1 MSQPANDGRYY
12 WSVNAAA
19 PIGPPITFVGDL
31 TLLIGSM
38 SLGWQITQAAAD
50 GSAPYITY
58 STNGGAT
65 FTTVN
70 IGSAN
75 TPQAGINEAGQI
87 NVPLAGATGIIV
99 NVGSTGGTVT
109 AGALPCIVAIA
120 LNRNNN
126 ETLTWDAPNPFNPAM
141 YNGAFADN
149 GGVDVDTMINLRTR
163 MLIDLGFASQSANPP
178 AGMKLYCN
186 NALVGAQNFLHRKFT
201 SLRQRR
207 WFRWKLAPG
216 QRFYSMLDNDEDIL
230 AGLHIDPNKP
240 IEYVAVQ
247 DTRNVWYELIE
258 GIPPSLYTMIDK
270 PWRPARYEIRSALE
284 IYPAPDQ
291 TYWLWIR
298 GNYYLGAFV
307 VDTDKTTID
316 SEAVYLWAL
325 AKAKNHYGQA
335 DADSIAQQAKDYTG
349 RLVAAT
355 HKTARY
361 IPGVKAT
368 PPAVRPAL
376 ITADG
381 LIS

>member
-12 WSVNAAA
+12 WSVNAVA
-19 PIGPPITFVGDL
+19 PIGAPITFVGDTALL
-31 TLLIGSM
+31 TGNM

-50 GSAPYITY
+50 GSAPNIQY
-58 STNGGAT
+58 SLNGGAT

-75 TPQAGINEAGQI
+75 TPQNPINEAGQI
-87 NVPLAGATGIIV
+87 EVSLVGATGIIV
-99 NVGSTGGTVT
+99 NCGSTGGIVT
-109 AGALPCIVAIA
+109 PGALPAIVAIA
-120 LNRNNN
+120 INRNNN

-141 YNGAFADN
+141 YNGAFADV
-149 GGVDVDTMINLRTR
+149 GGVDVDTLANLRKR
-163 MLIDLGFASQSANPP
+163 LLIDLGFASQAANPP
-178 AGMKLYCN
+178 AGMALYCN
-186 NALVGAQNFLHRKFT
+186 NALIGAQNFLHRKFT

-240 IEYVAVQ
+240 IEYVAIQ
-247 DTRNVWYELIE
+247 DTRNVWYELFE
-258 GIPPSLYTMIDK
+258 GIPPYLYTMIDK

-284 IYPAPDQ
+284 VYPAPDQ

-298 GNYYLGAFV
+298 GNYFLAPFA
-307 VDTDKTTID
+307 VDADKTTLD
-316 SEAVYLWAL
+316 SEAVFLWAL
-325 AKAKNHYGQA
+325 AKGKNHYGQT
-335 DADSIAQQAKDYTG
+335 DAASIAQQAKDYTG
-349 RLVAAT
+349 RLIAAT

-361 IPGVKAT
+361 IPGTRPV
-368 PPAVRPAL
+368 PSAVRPAL
-376 ITADG
+376 ITPDG